1 MLMNQLAEVLRPERM
16 QTHIMDPFARR
27 QYINVQHGIDE
38 GSKEQMEVIGVRIC
52 YLNEGA
58 G

>member
-1 MLMNQLAEVLRPERM
+1 MNQLAEVLRPERM

-27 QYINVQHGIDE
+27 QYIDVQHGIDE
-38 GSKEQMEVIGVRIC
+38 GSKEQMEVIGVKIC